1 MKSRIITG
9 VVGISL
15 MLIVLLV
22 LPPITLNIVIA
33 ALCGIAMYELLHAAQ
48 IKHLGVTVLS
58 ILFAV
63 STPFLLLATT
73 PLLAVGV
80 LVIYT
85 ALLGFCQVFG
95 HESLKVEQTGF
106 VYMLSIIAPAALSS
120 MAYFRKFSPE
130 HGLFYIFLALI
141 MAWMCDIGAYFVGV
155 FFGKHKLCP
164 KISPKKTVEGFVG
177 GLVVAVLS
185 SLLAGFVYSLV
196 SAQPLTVHYG
206 QIALL
211 SLVCALL
218 SVIGDLFASVIKRG
232 YGVKDFGHIIP
243 GHGGVMDRFDSLLFV
258 APMLLVLVQ
267 FWPLVQTA

>member
-22 LPPITLNIVIA
+22 LPPIALNIVIA

-58 ILFAV
+58 I
-63 STPFLLLATT
+63 
-73 PLLAVGV
+73 LLAVGV

-267 FWPLVQTA
+267 FWPLVQAA